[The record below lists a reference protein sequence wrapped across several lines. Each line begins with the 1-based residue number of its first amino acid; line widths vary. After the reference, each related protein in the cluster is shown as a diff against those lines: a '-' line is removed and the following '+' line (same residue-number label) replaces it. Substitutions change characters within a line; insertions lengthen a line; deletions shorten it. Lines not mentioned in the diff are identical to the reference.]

1 MADKEG
7 LLDQFCRLTGAP
19 RDRGRFFLEA
29 SSWNLQVAKYSSLSI
44 CVFVWSGLSHSRGAS
59 CYLICARPSTCAS
72 LIGSNGFILRQF

>member
-44 CVFVWSGLSHSRGAS
+44 CVFVWSGLSHSRGPRATS
-59 CYLICARPSTCAS
+59 YALA
-72 LIGSNGFILRQF
+72 LRLVLRL

>member
-44 CVFVWSGLSHSRGAS
+44 CVFVWSGLSHSRGARATRHA
-59 CYLICARPSTCAS
+59 LA
-72 LIGSNGFILRQF
+72 LRLVLRL